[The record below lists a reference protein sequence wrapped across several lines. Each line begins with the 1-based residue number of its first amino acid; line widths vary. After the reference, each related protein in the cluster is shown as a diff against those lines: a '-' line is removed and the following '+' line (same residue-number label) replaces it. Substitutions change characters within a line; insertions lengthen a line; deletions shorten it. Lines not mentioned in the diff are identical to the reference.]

1 MNPLLIAAL
10 FMLLVLSCMGLVIY
24 MQERRY
30 WQEIQRKAKI
40 SRQRIVV
47 D

>member
-10 FMLLVLSCMGLVIY
+10 FMLLVLSCMGLVTYI
-24 MQERRY
+24 QERRY
-30 WQEIQRKAKI
+30 WQAMQRKATT

>member
-10 FMLLVLSCMGLVIY
+10 FMLFVLSCMGLVTYI
-24 MQERRY
+24 QERRY
-30 WQEIQRKAKI
+30 RQEIQRKAKI

-47 D
+47 V